1 MSGHSGQDV
10 YIGFVAGAET
20 PFAVS
25 GSNGS
30 LRPVSAG
37 NGFPSPGN
45 WYSLNSL
52 GGAVKI
58 SALIG
63 RIYVCYGQPWSVQAA
78 AYEPAQ
84 NPSDPNFY
92 LRYDFMNVSYTGQPD
107 DSAAMTAFEYWSIP
121 LSLSTKMNGSAVASL
136 SGLRNGATANT
147 LYQELNALTSPP
159 VSGVEGPGG
168 VNGNAIP
175 AVVPGSYQQ
184 APGGPAPG
192 SNFARVLGPRAYPP
206 FLPTPGGIPV
216 MPYDTLESYLKY
228 LNDKFGQSTE
238 KDQYGLGKGIC
249 CFIKGTYSG
258 TGDVYSLE
266 GQIGMSGSKL
276 VLRLAGS
283 SSIAGDITM
292 LYEHDDL
299 VNPLGL
305 YGGAAPFKLNGQQT
319 VTPTNNLYGRI
330 ASDFFAGLNIGAV
343 GSETVIA
350 GTPVKAMSSSDWFSK
365 IPVNQMYAGLQ
376 TNANCYNQWAAVI
389 TKMTQ
394 DYGFSY
400 NDRIDN
406 VQINLNPQRVNEL
419 EVTLEKDNVNY

>member
-10 YIGFVAGAET
+10 YIGFVAGAST

-258 TGDVYSLE
+258 TGDVYRLE

-365 IPVNQMYAGLQ
+365 IPVDQMYAGLQ